1 MVLFLI
7 AVLLWFITGLIVTH
21 YFGSSISGLIRKFNK
36 RYAAEYA
43 QAFRKRGAPANPE
56 RMGRILFWV
65 EMGSCFFAF
74 LLLFVYP
81 FFALWTIGAMLF
93 GIAYIAKLLR
103 MLEIEKFDDQMIDVT
118 YAMKNS
124 LKAGMTL
131 QQAMAMVAS
140 EFQPPAAEQF
150 GIAVREVQLGATV
163 EESLRHIEERVPNL
177 ELKAI
182 VTAVEILRQTGG
194 NMIETFELIVETLK
208 NRKRVEGK
216 IKALT
221 AQGRMSALI
230 LCSMPFFMALMLY
243 FLNRPYIEPLF
254 ATKLGNLIL
263 TIVLL
268 LVSTGWVLIKKLI
281 SIEV

>member
-1 MVLFLI
+1 MFLLLL
-7 AVLLWFITGLIVTH
+7 ALLLWFGTGLIVTL
-21 YFGSSISGLIRKFNK
+21 FFMDPIREGIRAFNK
-36 RYAAEYA
+36 RYAGEYA
-43 QAFRKRGAPANPE
+43 QAFKKTGVPPNPE
-56 RMGRILFWV
+56 RFARILIWV
-65 EMGSCFFAF
+65 EVGSFFIGM
-74 LLLFVYP
+74 LLFFNP
-81 FFALWTIGAMLF
+81 IF
-93 GIAYIAKLLR
+93 GIWSSAATLFAIAYFAKLLR
-103 MLEIEKFDDQMIDVT
+103 QREIEKFDDQMIDVT

-131 QQAMAMVAS
+131 QQSMTLVAS

-150 GIAVREVQLGATV
+150 GIAIREVQLGATV
-163 EESLRHIEERVPNL
+163 EEALRHIEERLPNA

-182 VTAVEILRQTGG
+182 VTAVEVLRQTGG

-221 AQGRMSALI
+221 AQGRMSAII

-243 FLNRPYIEPLF
+243 FLNRSYIEPLF
-254 ATKLGNLIL
+254 TTLLGNIIM
-263 TIVLL
+263 TVVLL
-268 LVSTGWVLIKKLI
+268 LVSTGWLLIKKLI